1 MRLSEPLADSRP
13 RLRYPRGDPR
23 EPRTHAGTHA
33 HFEGERRVPTES
45 AGLGGYRLSEQI
57 RECWRARQD
66 SNLWPSAPEADLREL
81 TTASSSWLMPIFI
94 GCFGV
99 PSRLIKT
106 RLGSRVC
113 MECVYGPAFSGSH
126 VKVALSPL
134 PTRPRRGHPPF
145 PGVLLQPLGHLS
157 ASLESSIYGNRV
169 TESWYPS

>member
-99 PSRLIKT
+99 LNRLIKT

-113 MECVYGPAFSGSH
+113 MECVYGRAFRRLPRQRGT
-126 VKVALSPL
+126 VATADALLDGAIRRFQACSFNHSDISPRL
-134 PTRPRRGHPPF
+134 
-145 PGVLLQPLGHLS
+145 
-157 ASLESSIYGNRV
+157 
-169 TESWYPS
+169 